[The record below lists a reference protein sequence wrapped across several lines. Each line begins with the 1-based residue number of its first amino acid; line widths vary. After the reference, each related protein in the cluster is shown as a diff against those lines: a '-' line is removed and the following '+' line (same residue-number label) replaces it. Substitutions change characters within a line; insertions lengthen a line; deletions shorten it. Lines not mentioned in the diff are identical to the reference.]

1 MKIAERGIRQSLRFS
16 GVLLML
22 GLLVELISLLWT
34 KPLAFLLFAVVGGSF
49 LVVGALA
56 YLYSL
61 VSAANDSGAQN

>member
-1 MKIAERGIRQSLRFS
+1 MNTAERGIRRSLRFS

-34 KPLAFLLFAVVGGSF
+34 KPLAFLLFAIVGGSL
-49 LVVGALA
+49 LVVGVLA